1 MWIMVAGPYGLVSQ
15 PPEQRRR
22 NLEELEAAAY
32 AVYKKGHIPVIGL
45 NLALPITLD
54 LAIAFWN
61 QDVTTDQLQL
71 VDRISLA
78 AAERCE
84 AVLRIG
90 GPSTGADDEVRIIA
104 ARGGP
109 VYRSIEEIPDEM

>member
-22 NLEELEAAAY
+22 NLEELAAAY
-32 AVYKKGHIPVIGL
+32 AVYKKGHVPVIGL
-45 NLALPITLD
+45 NLALAITLD
-54 LAIAFWN
+54 LAVAFWN
-61 QDVTTDQLQL
+61 QDVTTNQLQL
-71 VDRISLA
+71 VDRTSLA

-90 GPSTGADDEVRIIA
+90 GPSTGADDEVRIVA